1 MCEQTD
7 SRLFGRLIDAP
18 LSSQGELQAA
28 AVARRLSSFDRVHI
42 ESSPR
47 LRTRQT
53 AAAIAEVCG
62 RKDVAI
68 AAAIDELDFGEWS
81 GHTFAE
87 LDTDARWRAWNSQRS
102 EHATPAGE
110 TMQAV
115 YARAIAHMHLLAS
128 SHGDCT
134 NVLVTH
140 ADVIRAIVLIGLGA
154 SVDAFWKLS
163 ISPASITRLTLEDG
177 IVKFESINEY
187 PEERAERSHAECIPA

>member
-7 SRLFGRLIDAP
+7 SRLFGRLVDAP
-18 LSSQGELQAA
+18 LSSQGELQAT
-28 AVARRLSSFDRVHI
+28 AVARRLSSLEQVHV

-53 AAAIAEVCG
+53 ATAIAEACG

-68 AAAIDELDFGEWS
+68 AAALDEIDFGEWS

-87 LDTDARWRAWNSQRS
+87 LETDARWRAWNSRRS

-115 YARAIAHMHLLAS
+115 YARAIAHMQLLAN
-128 SHGDCT
+128 SHAECT

-177 IVKFESINEY
+177 IVKFDGVNEC
-187 PEERAERSHAECIPA
+187 PEEWSEQSHGECIPV